1 VTVLR
6 WAGLALMFSL
16 ISGTVVG
23 TVAALVLVIL
33 DQVVSAA
40 V

>member
-1 VTVLR
+1 
-6 WAGLALMFSL
+6 MFSL